1 MHTKETKNGLHRSLF
16 IHILK
21 SVSHNYKIYTHTA
34 FLKYTNEYKICTQW
48 WHVVDRNHC
57 NKVDAMKEAEQWHFR
72 SFSLSQL
79 FPIKQII
86 GIFNFFHFY
95 DKKISCHNIFL
106 LKLATTCT
114 SCFCLFVFWVSHS

>member
-1 MHTKETKNGLHRSLF
+1 MHNTKETKNGLHRSLF

-72 SFSLSQL
+72 SFPLSQL

-95 DKKISCHNIFL
+95 DKKKYHVTVYSCLSWLPLVQVVFV
-106 LKLATTCT
+106 
-114 SCFCLFVFWVSHS
+114 CLFSG